1 MRISDW
7 SSDVCSS
14 DLEAEQRQL
23 IQIAAAAGMRIIG
36 PNAQGVANFQ
46 NGMVANFSTMFT
58 QLDPCDG
65 PVAVVSQS
73 GATGAAIYTM
83 LRERGIGV
91 RYVMTSG
98 NEADI
103 TVSELALSILDDP
116 GNRIMVI
123 YMESIKDPDLLAKA
137 ETSERRR

>member
-1 MRISDW
+1 
-7 SSDVCSS
+7 
-14 DLEAEQRQL
+14 
-23 IQIAAAAGMRIIG
+23 
-36 PNAQGVANFQ
+36 
-46 NGMVANFSTMFT
+46 MFT

-103 TVSELALSILDDP
+103 TVYELALAILDDP
-116 GNRIMVI
+116 GIRILVL

-137 ETSERRR
+137 EALARTRGGRSEEQTYELQSLMRLSYDG